1 MRARTVT
8 PEPCELLNPQGFVN
22 PATGDEIMFA
32 VRVYCRFAV
41 ALIALLTLSA
51 CATLTQPAPI
61 SFMVFGDPAEL
72 KAYQSLVTGF
82 EQKHPDIKVEL
93 IHIPGQ
99 SDYRKRVAADFAAN
113 TPANIVLINYRN
125 YAAFAAKGALEPIGP
140 YLAQSSVISEADF
153 YPEAIQ
159 PFFYR
164 NVLTCLPQ
172 NVSSLIVYYNKNL
185 FDDAGLAY
193 PKADWTWDDFVKTAQ
208 ALTRDTTGDGQPDQY
223 GLGTEASLIRVAPF
237 IWQNGGE
244 LSANPV
250 PTRLLVDSPQATA
263 AIQWFVDLQVK
274 YHVVPDA
281 AAEKSED
288 SETRFMNGRTAMFLD
303 SRRVTP
309 TFREITTFDWDVA
322 PLPDNGQGKATILH
336 SDAECMTAA
345 TKNKD
350 AAWKFIEYAN
360 SVEGQTILTI
370 TGRTVPSVK
379 AVAASAAFLDPNAK
393 PVNSRAW
400 LDAIPAIRSVPSTKS
415 WADVEEIFGSELE
428 RAFYQGA
435 AVADVVKAMVER
447 SRIYFDESE

>member
-1 MRARTVT
+1 
-8 PEPCELLNPQGFVN
+8 
-22 PATGDEIMFA
+22 MFA
-32 VRVYCRFAV
+32 VRIYRRFAV

-51 CATLTQPAPI
+51 CATLTPSAPV

-72 KAYQSLVTGF
+72 KAYQMLVVGF
-82 EQKHPDIKVEL
+82 EQKYPDIKVEL

-113 TPANIVLINYRN
+113 TPANIVLINYRS
-125 YAAFAAKGALEPIGP
+125 YAAFAAKGVLEPIEP
-140 YLAQSSVISEADF
+140 YLKKSTVIKEADF
-153 YPEAIQ
+153 YSEGIQ
-159 PFFYR
+159 PFIYR

-172 NVSSLIVYYNKNL
+172 NMSSLIVYYNKNL
-185 FDDAGLAY
+185 FDAAGLPY

-208 ALTRDTTGDGQPDQY
+208 ALTRDTNGDGQSDQY

-244 LSANPV
+244 LAASPTA
-250 PTRLLVDSPQATA
+250 TRLLVDSPQAVA

-322 PLPDNGQGKATILH
+322 PLPNNGQGKATILH
-336 SDAECMTAA
+336 SDAECMTSA
-345 TKNKD
+345 TKNKE
-350 AAWKFIEYAN
+350 AAWKFIEFAN
-360 SVEGQTILTI
+360 SVEGQTILAS
-370 TGRTVPSVK
+370 TGRTVPSLK
-379 AVAASAAFLDPNAK
+379 AVAESAAFLDPNAK
-393 PVNSRAW
+393 PANSRAW
-400 LDAIPAIRSVPSTKS
+400 LDAIPTIRSVPVTKN
-415 WADVEEIFGSELE
+415 WADVEEVFGSELE

-435 AVADVVKAMVER
+435 TVADVVKAMIDR
-447 SRIYFDESE
+447 SLIFFSE